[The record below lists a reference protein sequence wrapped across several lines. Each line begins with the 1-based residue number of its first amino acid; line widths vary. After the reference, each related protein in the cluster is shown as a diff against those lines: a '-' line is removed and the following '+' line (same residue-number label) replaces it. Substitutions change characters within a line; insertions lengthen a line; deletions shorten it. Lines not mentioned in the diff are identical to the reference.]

1 MQYAN
6 CHLFSAKAG
15 KQLVQHN
22 FLCLLQTNSYFPTA
36 PFPAA
41 DTVQTKKRKAPC
53 ALPFFLFVMATT
65 VLVPMPTTAMCS
77 ARLFMIVMAMVVL
90 RIAALRFRVIL
101 ERSIQ
106 IRLSRCICAARYAAI
121 KANARLFQR
130 LLRSRANASAKQ
142 HICTLCL

>member
-6 CHLFSAKAG
+6 CHLFSAKAV
-15 KQLVQHN
+15 KQPAQHN

-77 ARLFMIVMAMVVL
+77 ACLFMIVMAMVDVYK
-90 RIAALRFRVIL
+90 RQHYTTGAFPFKRFV
-101 ERSIQ
+101 E
-106 IRLSRCICAARYAAI
+106 IC
-121 KANARLFQR
+121 
-130 LLRSRANASAKQ
+130 
-142 HICTLCL
+142 

>member
-6 CHLFSAKAG
+6 CHLFSAKAV
-15 KQLVQHN
+15 KQPAQHN
-22 FLCLLQTNSYFPTA
+22 FLCLLKANSYFPTA

-53 ALPFFLFVMATT
+53 ALPFFLFVMATAA
-65 VLVPMPTTAMCS
+65 LVPMPTTAMCS
-77 ARLFMIVMAMVVL
+77 ACLFMIVMAMVVL

-106 IRLSRCICAARYAAI
+106 IRLSRCICTARYAAI

-130 LLRSRANASAKQ
+130 LLRSRANASADQ
-142 HICTLCL
+142 HICALRL